1 MRVIRMRKRR
11 TLVLGVAAVAA
22 LAAAGA
28 AYALTASSFTY
39 SGPKTGYVRLSHLAF
54 APDGN
59 GGTYAN
65 DWTTGLAATGG
76 ACLNAG
82 VDLPVGSRVK
92 AITFYYRS
100 GPASDFYGD
109 FRRMQL
115 STEVSLS
122 LANVNPSNNAGTP
135 ASVTKNVAAVNQPVT
150 AARAYGVGVCT
161 GNDGSFFG
169 ARIKYTYTSA
179 GS

>member
-1 MRVIRMRKRR
+1 MRVIR
-11 TLVLGVAAVAA
+11 
-22 LAAAGA
+22 
-28 AYALTASSFTY
+28 
-39 SGPKTGYVRLSHLAF
+39 
-54 APDGN
+54 
-59 GGTYAN
+59 
-65 DWTTGLAATGG
+65 
-76 ACLNAG
+76 
-82 VDLPVGSRVK
+82 
-92 AITFYYRS
+92 YYRS

>member
-1 MRVIRMRKRR
+1 
-11 TLVLGVAAVAA
+11 
-22 LAAAGA
+22 
-28 AYALTASSFTY
+28 
-39 SGPKTGYVRLSHLAF
+39 LAF

-65 DWTTGLAATGG
+65 DWTNGLAATGG

-150 AARAYGVGVCT
+150 APARTASVYVRGMT
-161 GNDGSFFG
+161 AASSAPGSNTPTPRLVRSGPQPSRPCLVFRQVL
-169 ARIKYTYTSA
+169 ARRAAAAGGGLARHLSAPSLPSA
-179 GS
+179 G